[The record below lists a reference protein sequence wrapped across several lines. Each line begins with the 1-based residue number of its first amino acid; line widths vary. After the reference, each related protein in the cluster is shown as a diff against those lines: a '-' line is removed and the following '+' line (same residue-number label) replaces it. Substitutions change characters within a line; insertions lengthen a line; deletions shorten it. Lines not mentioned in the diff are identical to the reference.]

1 MGRLNSRDEVIK
13 MKSTRNVFL
22 AAFAALALS
31 LGGTTT
37 IAMAQSVAA
46 PVEGSWIF
54 FLTPPPE
61 SGNNPFTALVSFA
74 AGGVWLGTGTND
86 RIVPV
91 SELHGVWKRIGPL
104 RYGVTAH
111 ILAFDPTGH
120 AVGVIETDQVFQ
132 LTDKND
138 LVGVAKVRFCDLKA
152 ENCMPLPGTTTIT
165 GRRTIVED
173 LPSF

>member
-1 MGRLNSRDEVIK
+1 
-13 MKSTRNVFL
+13 MKRKRNVFL
-22 AAFAALALS
+22 AAIAVLALS
-31 LGGTTT
+31 LGGTIPT
-37 IAMAQSVAA
+37 AMAQGIAA

-61 SGNNPFTALVSFA
+61 GGPAGNNSFTALVSFA

-86 RIVPV
+86 RIAPV
-91 SELHGVWKRIGPL
+91 SELHGVWERIGPD

-120 AVGVIETDQVFQ
+120 PVGVIKTNQVFQ

-138 LVGVAKVRFCDLKA
+138 LVGVANARFCDLNA
-152 ENCMPLPGTTTIT
+152 ENCMPLPGITTIT
-165 GRRTIVED
+165 GKRMIVED
-173 LPSF
+173 LPDF